1 MFPEAGEAIA
11 EAVSRSEGNLLPK
24 LELAVL
30 DAMRGCKDS
39 ARGILRELETKAR
52 NSYVPDVIFG
62 HIYSVLGEKEEG
74 LHFADE
80 LRVARLEDGTL
91 FAEPGID
98 LQELDPETRI
108 VRFGERNLFF
118 GGVQAAARQGS
129 SSTGAGDPRRGGV
142 AVSV

>member
-1 MFPEAGEAIA
+1 MIESAEAKLPAGPVSIPKVPPFTWQWSFQRKGMFPEAGEAIA

-62 HIYSVLGEKEEG
+62 HIYSVLGEKEEA
-74 LHFADE
+74 F
-80 LRVARLEDGTL
+80 R
-91 FAEPGID
+91 
-98 LQELDPETRI
+98 
-108 VRFGERNLFF
+108 
-118 GGVQAAARQGS
+118 
-129 SSTGAGDPRRGGV
+129 
-142 AVSV
+142 